1 MHLLAANLAIDRG
14 GRRVVAGVSF
24 ELRAGQ
30 MLQVTGPNGA
40 GKSTLLRALA
50 GLLPLAGGTIACDG
64 LAADEPLGSRAHYLG
79 HQDALKGALTAR
91 ENLAF
96 WATQLGG
103 GGLSPEAALARL
115 ALPQVADYPVAYLS
129 AGQKRRVALARLLV
143 ARRELWLLDEPTTA
157 LDVAAQAL
165 FADILREHLAGGG
178 LAIAATHAPLGV
190 AGARSLQLGPRGND
204 TESSYP
210 ET

>member
-1 MHLLAANLAIDRG
+1 MHLRAAHLAIDRG
-14 GRRVVAGVSF
+14 GRRVVADVSF
-24 ELRAGQ
+24 ALGTGE

-50 GLLPLAGGTIACDG
+50 GLLPLAGGTLACDG
-64 LAADEPLGSRAHYLG
+64 LAPDEPLFFRTHYLG
-79 HQDALKGALTAR
+79 HQDALKGALTAK

-115 ALPQVADYPVAYLS
+115 ALPQVADFPVAYLS

-143 ARRELWLLDEPTTA
+143 ARRELWLLDEPTSA
-157 LDVAAQAL
+157 LDASALTL
-165 FADILREHLAGGG
+165 FADVLREHLASGG

-190 AGARSLQLGPRGND
+190 EGVRTLQLVPRGND
-204 TESSYP
+204 THSSYREP
-210 ET
+210 